1 MSATDPTDS
10 TGTLTAGGQRFA
22 EHYAHALA
30 LMDRLARSVEEGN
43 WPFAA
48 DVAGEASTAL
58 DELSTAASVLTTEA
72 TATVPA
78 AVLDITD
85 RLARPEG

>member
-1 MSATDPTDS
+1 MSTSDPTDS

-30 LMDRLARSVEEGN
+30 LMDRLARAVEEGN

-48 DVAGEASTAL
+48 DVAGGASTAL
-58 DELSTAASVLTTEA
+58 DEVSAAASFLTTEA

-78 AVLDITD
+78 AVLDLTE
-85 RLARPEG
+85 RLATPEG